1 MKLTI
6 QKKPD
11 EDKMSDK
18 DKKKAERKRMVNWKT
33 LSDWIDRNQGNYKGT
48 ISIKDSII
56 LEPKYEIQT
65 PNIGTEL
72 SDYLKTY
79 IEEVYLIDYEDI
91 DEEFRKD
98 SLNKLL
104 SIDLF
109 KEAIKRVKDKLLDAM
124 HPNWKNIHPDGSSI
138 EFFSILLWRENKATY
153 EETFK
158 IIVYP
163 AVGFKLYNRYYKRD
177 KNGKSIIYDDFNYLH
192 FFVDNIQEY
201 KDIYP
206 DGEDAPPVRMYEGLS
221 LNSFMKKYV
230 DNNKKHGELVLWMYH
245 QLELNSI
252 REEKCNLVHLLQE
265 LEREGKQVCIYN
277 FIVLAEF
284 IKDKIESRYFAFME
298 PTTDD
303 ILVAIEKLE
312 GVSKVVFED
321 DKGYKVICEKEEH
334 IELLKEAFRDK
345 ITTDKRVFKI
355 KLIFKWSEIADNTII
370 QALFVQDMT
379 QFLKKYFPGRRKKDS
394 NVSTAEKE
402 LILWAMNY
410 VGLSD
415 GDPTN
420 TSRYRTLD
428 LYLKNSNID
437 RHPDFKILPERFE
450 KLIGTRIIAI
460 DFLPWEQWQS
470 NINFS
475 QPIKKWI
482 LGMKMLYQIFS
493 KK

>member
-6 QKKPD
+6 QKKPA

-56 LEPKYEIQT
+56 LEPKCEIQT

-79 IEEVYLIDYEDI
+79 IEEVFLISYNNI
-91 DEEFRKD
+91 DTEFRKD

-104 SIDLF
+104 SIDIL
-109 KEAIKRVKDKLLDAM
+109 KEAIKRVKDKILNVM
-124 HPNWKNIHPDGSSI
+124 HAEGNKIHPDDSR
-138 EFFSILLWRENKATY
+138 FQFLSILLWRENKDTD
-153 EETFK
+153 EETIE

-163 AVGFKLYNRYYKRD
+163 AVGFKLYKRYYKRD
-177 KNGKSIIYDDFNYLH
+177 ENGKSIIYDDFNYLH

-201 KDIYP
+201 KDFYP
-206 DGEDAPPVRMYEGLS
+206 DGEDAPPVRMCEGLS

-230 DNNKKHGELVLWMYH
+230 ENNKKNAELVLWMYH

-252 REEKCNLVHLLQE
+252 KEEKCNLVHLLQE

-284 IKDKIESRYFAFME
+284 IKDKIESRYFAIME

-312 GVSKVVFED
+312 GVSKVVFEGG
-321 DKGYKVICEKEEH
+321 KGEKVICERKEQ
-334 IELLKEAFRDK
+334 IELLKEAFKDI
-345 ITTDKRVFKI
+345 ITTDKRAFKI
-355 KLIFKWSEIADNTII
+355 KLIFKWSEIVDNTII

-379 QFLKKYFPGRRKKDS
+379 QFFNKYFPGRRRKDS
-394 NVSTAEKE
+394 DVSTAEKE

-428 LYLKNSNID
+428 LYFKKSN
-437 RHPDFKILPERFE
+437 K
-450 KLIGTRIIAI
+450 
-460 DFLPWEQWQS
+460 
-470 NINFS
+470 
-475 QPIKKWI
+475 
-482 LGMKMLYQIFS
+482 
-493 KK
+493 